1 MSFGEYIKQLRKDK
15 GLSLREIAK
24 RTKMSSSY
32 LSQLENGHNINPK
45 KEMLI
50 KLAPVLGT
58 SYTDLLMETDLMEG
72 SKDTI
77 LKNLNNDADKITEHY
92 ERHRKFELEYDE
104 KVNLQK
110 KLVERGFTTSET
122 PSLVYALEDFL
133 SDKILVN
140 LDGRYL
146 TNDDKKEIL
155 NYARFLNKKGIE

>member
-1 MSFGEYIKQLRKDK
+1 MSLGEYIKQLRKDK
-15 GLSLREIAK
+15 GLSLRETAK

-32 LSQLENGHNINPK
+32 LSQLENGHNTNPK
-45 KEMLI
+45 TEILR
-50 KLAPVLGT
+50 KLAPILDIT
-58 SYTDLLMETDLMEG
+58 YIDLLAETDLIKNNKEVV
-72 SKDTI
+72 
-77 LKNLNNDADKITEHY
+77 LKKISGIDK
-92 ERHRKFELEYDE
+92 

-133 SDKILVN
+133 SDKMLVN
-140 LDGRYL
+140 LDRKYL